1 MKKRIHKSRRYW
13 HKYLVM
19 REMID
24 KDLDRGFDT
33 DWLLYVNWIAK
44 RKHLPKYHGTKYRGL
59 KRWSA
64 KRWLAKINSIA
75 KATKGEKS
83 GEI

>member
-1 MKKRIHKSRRYW
+1 MIKRSPKSRRYW

-19 REMID
+19 REMAT
-24 KDLDRGFDT
+24 KSLDRGVDA
-33 DWLLYVNWIAK
+33 DWPLYVNFQAK
-44 RKHLPKYHGTKYRGL
+44 WQNLPKYHGTKYRGL

-75 KATKGEKS
+75 KATKGDKKR
-83 GEI
+83 

>member
-1 MKKRIHKSRRYW
+1 MIKRTRRYW

-19 REMID
+19 REMAT
-24 KDLDRGFDT
+24 KNLDQGVDA
-33 DWLLYVNWIAK
+33 DWPLDVNLQAK
-44 RKHLPKYHGTKYRGL
+44 WKNLPKYHGTKYRGL

-75 KATKGEKS
+75 KATKGDKN
-83 GEI
+83 GKL